1 MHELLG
7 IVLGVA
13 IGSGVSTIRPRRLKA
28 AALLPAL
35 AAAGVLTSAANGELG
50 SGLAGVFVAL
60 DTLLAALGVA
70 LGAALVPRRTHRRAR
85 LMTDS

>member
-13 IGSGVSTIRPRRLKA
+13 IGSRVSIIWSQQLQA

-35 AAAGVLTSAANGELG
+35 FAAGVFTSAVNGELG
-50 SGLAGVFVAL
+50 SGLAGAFIAV

-70 LGAALVPRRTHRRAR
+70 LGAAQMLS
-85 LMTDS
+85 DSASS

>member
-13 IGSGVSTIRPRRLKA
+13 IGSGLSAIRPRRLRA

-35 AAAGVLTSAANGELG
+35 VAAGVLTSAVNGELG
-50 SGLAGVFVAL
+50 SGLAAAFVAV

-70 LGAALVPRRTHRRAR
+70 LGAVLVPRLAHRRGA
-85 LMTDS
+85 TGPA

>member
-13 IGSGVSTIRPRRLKA
+13 IGSGVAALRPRWLRA
-28 AALLPAL
+28 AALLPAVL
-35 AAAGVLTSAANGELG
+35 AAGVLTSAVNGELG
-50 SGLAGVFVAL
+50 SGLAGVFVAV

-70 LGAALVPRRTHRRAR
+70 LGVALVPRLAFRRAG
-85 LMTDS
+85 

>member
-13 IGSGVSTIRPRRLKA
+13 IGSGVAVLRPRWLRA
-28 AALLPAL
+28 AALLPAVL
-35 AAAGVLTSAANGELG
+35 AAGVLTSAVNGELG
-50 SGLAGVFVAL
+50 SGLAGVFVAV

-70 LGAALVPRRTHRRAR
+70 LGVALVPLLVRRRPV
-85 LMTDS
+85 

>member
-13 IGSGVSTIRPRRLKA
+13 IGSRLSIIWSQQLQA

-35 AAAGVLTSAANGELG
+35 FAAGVFTSAVNG
-50 SGLAGVFVAL
+50 
-60 DTLLAALGVA
+60 
-70 LGAALVPRRTHRRAR
+70 
-85 LMTDS
+85 

>member
-13 IGSGVSTIRPRRLKA
+13 IGSGLSTIRPQRLQA

-35 AAAGVLTSAANGELG
+35 FAAGVFTSAVNGELG
-50 SGLAGVFVAL
+50 RGLAGAFIAV

-70 LGAALVPRRTHRRAR
+70 LGAAQMLS
-85 LMTDS
+85 DSASS